1 MKFGYTIIY
10 VANVLSS
17 LTFFEMAFGFK
28 KKFIDKSGDY
38 GQLDTEETTLSFPTH
53 SLGASNFPNGY
64 ISADSSDQPL
74 GVEIALTTDSVE
86 MVHQQAIAAGG
97 IGSG

>member
-10 VANVLSS
+10 VGDVLSS

-28 KKFIDKSGDY
+28 KKFIDESGDY
-38 GQLDTEETTLSFPTH
+38 GKLDTGETNLSLATH

-64 ISADSSDQPL
+64 ISAD
-74 GVEIALTTDSVE
+74 
-86 MVHQQAIAAGG
+86 
-97 IGSG
+97 